1 MRPINLIVP
10 MLWLLLA
17 LTFSGCA
24 PKEVT
29 VYVPQKCLVE
39 KPVKSVPQNCR
50 LLKSDFEFMKCVAGN
65 FIRLEGEYDALE
77 KAFEGCK

>member
-17 LTFSGCA
+17 LIFSGCA
-24 PKEVT
+24 AKTET

-39 KPVKSVPQNCR
+39 KPAQFPAGNCR
-50 LLKSDFEFMKCVAGN
+50 VFKSDFEFMKCVAEN
-65 FIRLEGEYDALE
+65 YTKLQADYEALE
-77 KAFEGCK
+77 VAFEGCK

>member
-1 MRPINLIVP
+1 MKTSLIVK

-17 LTFSGCA
+17 VFFSGCA
-24 PKEVT
+24 QKEV

-39 KPVKSVPQNCR
+39 KPIKSESKNCKEI
-50 LLKSDFEFMKCVAGN
+50 KSDLEFMQCVAENYYTLQGDYE
-65 FIRLEGEYDALE
+65 ILE

>member
-1 MRPINLIVP
+1 MKTSLIVK

-17 LTFSGCA
+17 VFFSGCA
-24 PKEVT
+24 QKEV

-39 KPVKSVPQNCR
+39 KPKQFVILDCR
-50 LLKSDFEFMKCVAGN
+50 NIESDLGFMQCVAENYENGQAN
-65 FIRLEGEYDALE
+65 YEMLD